1 VTADASRD
9 VESGRNRRIDW
20 WSAPSLRLHATL
32 ALGLAG
38 CTVASVIEWGRA
50 LAGHSIAWVYA
61 FEWPLFAV
69 AGTWVWWRLLRGE
82 EPGMRRRG
90 TRRRQRKE
98 DAVTAHPAD
107 PQLIAWQAY
116 LARLHA
122 ADPPGGPPER

>member
-1 VTADASRD
+1 MTEDAPRD
-9 VESGRNRRIDW
+9 SESDRRPRIAW
-20 WSAPSLRLHATL
+20 WSAPSLRLHGTL
-32 ALGLAG
+32 VLGLAG
-38 CTVASVIEWGRA
+38 CAVASVIEWGRA

-69 AGTWVWWRLLRGE
+69 AGTWVWWRLLHGD
-82 EPGMRRRG
+82 EPGRRHEKN
-90 TRRRQRKE
+90 RRPPRQH
-98 DAVTAHPAD
+98 DAAVSQPAD